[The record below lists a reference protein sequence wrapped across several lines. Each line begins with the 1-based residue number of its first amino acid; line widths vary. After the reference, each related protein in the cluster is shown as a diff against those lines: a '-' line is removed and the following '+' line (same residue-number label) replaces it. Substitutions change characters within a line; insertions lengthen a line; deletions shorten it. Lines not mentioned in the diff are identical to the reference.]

1 MFKLFS
7 YLSLILLGV
16 TAQIS
21 PIRDPA
27 LTFAPPT
34 VATFVPI
41 RTIGPI
47 RTIPII
53 TSSTRS
59 ITSTSTSTITNT
71 NSFTTTTIDSI
82 SQNDTTSESE
92 DLTLVYALVPSG
104 VVLLLL
110 FLAVCML
117 KRKKKNNVVNIDLN
131 IENNIINRQQS
142 AESGTRR
149 LSNHIYEEVDYEAR
163 YEMPTIGGDRT
174 YVNEGEYGKQVTTI
188 V

>member
-1 MFKLFS
+1 MFKIFS
-7 YLSLILLGV
+7 YLSLILSGV
-16 TAQIS
+16 NAQIS

-34 VATFVPI
+34 VATLAPI

-53 TSSTRS
+53 TSSTS
-59 ITSTSTSTITNT
+59 TVTSP
-71 NSFTTTTIDSI
+71 NSFTTTTIESI

-117 KRKKKNNVVNIDLN
+117 KRKKKKNVVNIDLN

-142 AESGTRR
+142 AESGTSR

-174 YVNEGEYGKQVTTI
+174 YVNEGEYGKQVNTI